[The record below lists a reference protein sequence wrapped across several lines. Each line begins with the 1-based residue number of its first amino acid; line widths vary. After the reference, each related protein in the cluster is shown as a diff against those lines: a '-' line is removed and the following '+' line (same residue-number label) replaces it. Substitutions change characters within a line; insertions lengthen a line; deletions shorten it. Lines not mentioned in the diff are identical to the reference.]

1 MHLHALAAL
10 SAETT
15 MLELEPISDRDDRLR
30 SPTVRKQ
37 HCRMIVFPRRELLR
51 VLLRLPPDGLGGL
64 VDLAH
69 VLSDAGGADR
79 LTTPAT
85 DAEGNLTGAGLLLR
99 GWNGRWVVG

>member
-1 MHLHALAAL
+1 MHLHALAVL

-37 HCRMIVFPRRELLR
+37 RCRMIVSPRRELLR

-69 VLSDAGGADR
+69 VADR

-85 DAEGNLTGAGLLLR
+85 DAGGNLIGAGLLLR
-99 GWNGRWVVG
+99 GWNGRRVVG